1 MIGLGLGL
9 ELGLEQKLTPQQVQ
23 YLKLLQ
29 LTGLQLEQHISQ
41 ELEMNPMLE
50 EGSLEN
56 EFGDDTELTSVETI
70 PEDAP
75 NEADDKDDRE
85 NDLNNDLTAS
95 ADDNF
100 EAFDRENGVNDEEQ
114 TWVDFIEDEGNPA
127 KYNSDDEDSEGFPMP
142 ESRSVLD
149 ELEDQLKM
157 LNLTEEELVISEE
170 ILGSIEPS
178 GYLYRD
184 LAEIVMS
191 VNEKIDALN
200 EVRKK
205 EALTATPN
213 TNGYHHR
220 RDFLD
225 DYRDDDDGDFDP
237 DDFESRDLSLVKRKA
252 AKASAHALANP
263 AKLLQHVNVDM
274 VEEILF
280 EIQTLDPP
288 GIGSRDLR
296 ECLLAQLDALPKRNA
311 AQQLAKLVLEKSFEA
326 FRMKHYE
333 VIMRELKVS
342 DVYLREA
349 IKAIRSLNPKPGGLE
364 TGGATSSIIPDF
376 LISFDEEKNDF
387 FIQLNDTRVPT
398 VRVNKMYEQMKN
410 QVREFTQRGMKSQRM
425 NKDTRKFLKQKYDDA
440 KFLILALKQRRH
452 TMIRVMTA
460 IVYHQRE
467 FFLRGKNYVRPLIY
481 KDIAEDT
488 GVDISTVCRV
498 VNNKYAQTDYGVYE
512 LRYFFSEGLPM
523 PKDPVVGG
531 SLGVSP
537 VESGNDDDDRNGGD
551 GENEISTRVI
561 KDKLK
566 DLIAAEPKDKPLS
579 DDKLVQELA
588 KIGFTIA
595 RRTVAKYRD
604 LAGIPPARLRREL

>member
-29 LTGLQLEQHISQ
+29 LTGLELEQYIAR

-50 EGSLEN
+50 EDVGSSDI
-56 EFGDDTELTSVETI
+56 GDDTEFTSVETL

-75 NEADDKDDRE
+75 HSDSNGSDDATPEDSPISVDAQE
-85 NDLNNDLTAS
+85 EQP
-95 ADDNF
+95 F
-100 EAFDRENGVNDEEQ
+100 EVFNPESGAHDEEQ
-114 TWVDFIEDEGNPA
+114 TWIDFIEDEADTA
-127 KYNSDDEDSEGFPMP
+127 KYSSDDDDDEGFPLP
-142 ESRSVLD
+142 ASRSVLD
-149 ELEDQLKM
+149 DIEDQLR
-157 LNLTEEELVISEE
+157 LLDLTEEEQMIGEE

-184 LAEIVMS
+184 VADIALA

-200 EVRKK
+200 LLRRQ
-205 EALTATPN
+205 EALHGAAH
-213 TNGYHHR
+213 TNGRYYM
-220 RDFLD
+220 RDYMD
-225 DYRDDDDGDFDP
+225 MYRGQYDE
-237 DDFESRDLSLVKRKA
+237 DFEHQDLSPIRKTP
-252 AKASAHALANP
+252 SGVSQDTMRV
-263 AKLLQHVNVDM
+263 LQHVTPNI
-274 VEEILF
+274 VESVLLQ
-280 EIQTLDPP
+280 IQRLEPP
-288 GIGSRDLR
+288 GVGARNLR
-296 ECLLAQLDALPKRNA
+296 ECLLAQLYALPKRNA
-311 AQQLAKLVLEKSFEA
+311 AQQLAVLVLEKTYDA

-333 VIMRELKVS
+333 VIMRELRVS

-349 IKAIRSLNPKPGGLE
+349 LKAIRALNPKPGGME
-364 TGGATSSIIPDF
+364 SHATTSSIIPDF
-376 LISFDEEKNDF
+376 LVFYDEDKNDF
-387 FIQLNDTRVPT
+387 VIQLNDARVPAI
-398 VRVNKMYEQMKN
+398 RVNRMYEQMKN
-410 QVREFTQRGMKSQRM
+410 HVRELTQRGMKSQRM

-460 IVYHQRE
+460 IVHRQRE
-467 FFLRGKNYVRPLIY
+467 FFLRGKHYLRPLIY

-498 VNNKYAQTDYGVYE
+498 VNNKYAQTDFGVYE

-523 PKDPVVGG
+523 PKELSVHAVSSDSNTRTALAGG
-531 SLGVSP
+531 E
-537 VESGNDDDDRNGGD
+537 ESD
-551 GENEISTRVI
+551 NEISTRVI
-561 KDKLK
+561 KEKLK
-566 DLIAAEPKDKPLS
+566 EIIAAEPKNKPFS

-588 KIGFTIA
+588 KAGFTIA

>member
-29 LTGLQLEQHISQ
+29 LTGLQLEQYISQ

-50 EGSLEN
+50 EGNGETD
-56 EFGDDTELTSVETI
+56 FGEETELSSVETI
-70 PEDAP
+70 NEDTP
-75 NEADDKDDRE
+75 NEADNESVQEERVINDD
-85 NDLNNDLTAS
+85 TP
-95 ADDNF
+95 DDF
-100 EAFDRENGVNDEEQ
+100 EVFDRENGVSDEEQ
-114 TWVDFIEDEGNPA
+114 TWIDFIEDESSTA
-127 KYNSDDEDSEGFPMP
+127 KYNGDDEDDEGFPMP
-142 ESRSVLD
+142 DSRSVLD
-149 ELEDQLKM
+149 DLEDQLR
-157 LNLTEEELVISEE
+157 LLDLSEEEEIISEE

-184 LAEIVMS
+184 LAEIVIA
-191 VNEKIDALN
+191 VNEKIEMLN
-200 EVRKK
+200 ELRKQ
-205 EALTATPN
+205 EALTAKPH
-213 TNGYHHR
+213 TNGYYK
-220 RDFLD
+220 RDYMDAYNDTND
-225 DYRDDDDGDFDP
+225 DETD
-237 DDFESRDLSLVKRKA
+237 DDFESLDLSPLKRKPA
-252 AKASAHALANP
+252 QIPAQTSANP
-263 AKLLQHVNVDM
+263 ASLLQFVNLDM
-274 VEEILF
+274 VEEMLF

-296 ECLLAQLDALPKRNA
+296 ECLLAQLYALPKRNA
-311 AQQLAKLVLEKSFEA
+311 AQQLAKLVLEKTYDA

-349 IKAIRSLNPKPGGLE
+349 LKAIRSLNPKPGGLE

-376 LISFDEEKNDF
+376 LIFFDEDKADF
-387 FIQLNDTRVPT
+387 LIQLNDARVPT
-398 VRVNKMYEQMKN
+398 VRVNKMYEQMKTH
-410 QVREFTQRGMKSQRM
+410 VREFTQRGMKSQRM

-460 IVYHQRE
+460 IVYRQKE
-467 FFLRGKNYVRPLIY
+467 FFLRGKNYIRPLIY

-498 VNNKYAQTDYGVYE
+498 VNNKYAQTDFGVYE

-531 SLGVSP
+531 TLGVAPIETSNGTS
-537 VESGNDDDDRNGGD
+537 SGEDHD
-551 GENEISTRVI
+551 GETEVSTRVI
-561 KDKLK
+561 KEKLK
-566 DLIAAEPKDKPLS
+566 ELIAAEPKEKPLS
-579 DDKLVQELA
+579 DDKLVQELE
-588 KIGFTIA
+588 KLGFKIA

-604 LAGIPPARLRREL
+604 LDGIPPARLRREL

>member
-50 EGSLEN
+50 EGGLESD
-56 EFGDDTELTSVETI
+56 FGDDTELSPVETI
-70 PEDAP
+70 SEDAP
-75 NEADDKDDRE
+75 NESDADDRE
-85 NDLNNDLTAS
+85 EERITRDENDD
-95 ADDNF
+95 F
-100 EAFDRENGVNDEEQ
+100 EMFNPENGVNDDEQ
-114 TWVDFIEDEGNPA
+114 TWVDFIEDEGSTA
-127 KYNSDDEDSEGFPMP
+127 KYNSDDEDGEGFPMP

-149 ELEDQLKM
+149 EIEDQLRM
-157 LNLTEEELVISEE
+157 LNLTEEEEIITEE

-184 LAEIVMS
+184 LTEIAIA

-200 EVRKK
+200 DLRKS
-205 EALTATPN
+205 TAPTN
-213 TNGYHHR
+213 TASANGYK
-220 RDFLD
+220 RDYMDAYRVHD
-225 DYRDDDDGDFDP
+225 DNDFDDDDFG
-237 DDFESRDLSLVKRKA
+237 SIDLSPVKKKPTTLPSPTA
-252 AKASAHALANP
+252 QMASTP
-263 AKLLQHVNVDM
+263 VVLLQSVNVDM

-288 GIGSRDLR
+288 GIGARDLR
-296 ECLLAQLDALPKRNA
+296 ECLLAQLYALPKLNA
-311 AQQLAKLVLEKSFEA
+311 AQQLAKMVLEKAYEP

-349 IKAIRSLNPKPGGLE
+349 IKAIRSLNPKPGGLS

-398 VRVNKMYEQMKN
+398 VHVNKMYEQMKN
-410 QVREFTQRGMKSQRM
+410 QVREVTQRGMKSQRM

-460 IVYHQRE
+460 IVFRQKE
-467 FFLRGKNYVRPLIY
+467 FFLRGKNYIRPLIY

-523 PKDPVVGG
+523 SKDPVLGG
-531 SLGVSP
+531 ALGVAP
-537 VESGNDDDDRNGGD
+537 VESTNGSFSGEDGD
-551 GENEISTRVI
+551 TTNEIATRVI

-566 DLIAAEPKDKPLS
+566 ELIQAEPKDKPLS

-604 LAGIPPARLRREL
+604 LMGIPPARLRREL

>member
-50 EGSLEN
+50 EGGLESD
-56 EFGDDTELTSVETI
+56 FGDDTELSPVETI
-70 PEDAP
+70 SEDAP
-75 NEADDKDDRE
+75 NESDADDRE
-85 NDLNNDLTAS
+85 EERISRDENDD
-95 ADDNF
+95 F
-100 EAFDRENGVNDEEQ
+100 EVFNPENGVNDDEQ
-114 TWVDFIEDEGNPA
+114 TWVDFIEDEGSTA
-127 KYNSDDEDSEGFPMP
+127 KYNSDDEDGEGFPMP

-149 ELEDQLKM
+149 EIEDQLRM
-157 LNLTEEELVISEE
+157 LNLTEEEQIITEE

-184 LAEIVMS
+184 LTEIAIS
-191 VNEKIDALN
+191 VNEKIDVLN
-200 EVRKK
+200 DLRKS
-205 EALTATPN
+205 AAHTSANN
-213 TNGYHHR
+213 TNGYK
-220 RDFLD
+220 RDYMD
-225 DYRDDDDGDFDP
+225 AYRVHDDDDFDD
-237 DDFESRDLSLVKRKA
+237 DDFESIDLSPVKKKPAALVSPSTQA
-252 AKASAHALANP
+252 QADAVV
-263 AKLLQHVNVDM
+263 LLQPVNVDM

-288 GIGSRDLR
+288 GIGARDLR
-296 ECLLAQLDALPKRNA
+296 ECLLAQLYALPKLNA
-311 AQQLAKLVLEKSFEA
+311 AQQLAKMVLEKSYEP

-349 IKAIRSLNPKPGGLE
+349 IKAIRSLNPKPGGLS

-398 VRVNKMYEQMKN
+398 VHVNKMYEQMKN
-410 QVREFTQRGMKSQRM
+410 QVREVTQRGMKSQRM

-460 IVYHQRE
+460 IVFRQKE
-467 FFLRGKNYVRPLIY
+467 FFLRGKNYIRPLIY

-531 SLGVSP
+531 ALGVAP
-537 VESGNDDDDRNGGD
+537 VESSNGSYSGEDGD
-551 GENEISTRVI
+551 TDNEISTRVI

-566 DLIAAEPKDKPLS
+566 ELIQAEPKDKPLS

-604 LAGIPPARLRREL
+604 LMGIPPARLRREL